1 MDFFFSLF
9 MEIII
14 AEDFSPDVSVA
25 FAGKGVVWRPVDCVN
40 MWKHISLW
48 DLCHSNKDEF

>member
-1 MDFFFSLF
+1 MDIYGIYTICRLIPTHQPMDFFFSLF

-25 FAGKGVVWRPVDCVN
+25 FAGKGVV
-40 MWKHISLW
+40 
-48 DLCHSNKDEF
+48 